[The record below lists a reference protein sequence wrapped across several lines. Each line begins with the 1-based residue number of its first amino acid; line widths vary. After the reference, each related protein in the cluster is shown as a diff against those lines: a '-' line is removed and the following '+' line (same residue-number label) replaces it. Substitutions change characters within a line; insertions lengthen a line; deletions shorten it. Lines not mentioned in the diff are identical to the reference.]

1 MNIDGMSEKTITRF
15 VQEGFVKERYADF
28 FMLSRYEDEIV
39 KMDGFGKKKYDNL
52 VAAAEKARSTDFV
65 SFIHA
70 CGIPNIGM
78 GQAKLLKS
86 ILTVF
91 MTGKW
96 VRLI

>member
-1 MNIDGMSEKTITRF
+1 MSKGMLIS
-15 VQEGFVKERYADF
+15 

-78 GQAKLLKS
+78 GQAKLLKKHLDS
-86 ILTVF
+86 IYD
-91 MTGKW
+91 GKMGQTYIALHPDEYDL
-96 VRLI
+96 VRLYAASVP